1 MIKIF
6 DDRIFNALKEMAK
19 NVLAGNVPMTP
30 EHKKQLSRY
39 KKALR
44 LLATQ
49 TKRKS
54 RIRRIIQQSGRGF
67 LPALI
72 PLVITAISSLV

>member
-1 MIKIF
+1 MVNIF
-6 DDRIFNALKEMAK
+6 DDRIFKALKEMAN

-30 EHKKQLSRY
+30 EQKKQLSRY
-39 KKALR
+39 KKELR
-44 LLATQ
+44 SLATQ
-49 TKRKS
+49 TKRKN

-72 PLVITAISSLV
+72 PLVITAISSLI

>member
-1 MIKIF
+1 MVNIF
-6 DDRIFNALKEMAK
+6 DDRIFKALKEMAK
-19 NVLAGNVPMTP
+19 NVLAGNVPMSD
-30 EHKKQLSRY
+30 EQKKQLSRY
-39 KKALR
+39 KKELR
-44 LLATQ
+44 ALATQ
-49 TKRKS
+49 FKRKN